1 VVHLRHPS
9 SRGGETKGVASDGGL
24 LSRLC
29 LSCSLAFWDAFSVL
43 FLERG
48 SDGSGF
54 TCRSRVSRV
63 DETLRWDG
71 QTVVLV

>member
-1 VVHLRHPS
+1 VTEVCCHGCVCH
-9 SRGGETKGVASDGGL
+9 VL
-24 LSRLC
+24 LL
-29 LSCSLAFWDAFSVL
+29 FWDAFSVL